1 MGEFAVVALAA
12 FLYIFIVAA
21 VHWLPRREG
30 ANTASLYTVLLA
42 STVVPVLALLHLHSD
57 MTMSHSHSN
66 ILCWPLWILVGM
78 GFMSFACMVG
88 LLVRQQ
94 KIAHSLARWSEHAP
108 ESIKSTLIRLAP
120 HFRLFKTPE
129 LKLVT
134 AEAPMALT
142 IGILQPRIYLSTGL
156 VSRLSDEELE
166 GVLAHEL
173 AHIARADNLVAFV
186 SQALAGAIL
195 PFSRQALR
203 QLLAERELAADTL
216 AISVTGK
223 PITLA
228 RTLVKVAD
236 GAQINEPFVAF
247 LLDPALIE
255 QRVHHLIALHHSAPA
270 PKSPGLEPKRIAA
283 LTLLLPPILAWFI
296 FAVPHLLRFP

>member
-1 MGEFAVVALAA
+1 
-12 FLYIFIVAA
+12 
-21 VHWLPRREG
+21 
-30 ANTASLYTVLLA
+30 
-42 STVVPVLALLHLHSD
+42 LHLHSD
-57 MTMSHSHSN
+57 MTMSHNHSN
-66 ILCWPLWILVGM
+66 MFCWPLWMLVGM
-78 GFMSFACMVG
+78 GLMSFACMVG

-94 KIAHSLARWSEHAP
+94 KIAHSLARWSENAP
-108 ESIKSTLIRLAP
+108 ESMKSALIHLAP
-120 HFRLFKTPE
+120 HFRLFITPE
-129 LKLVT
+129 LKLIT

-156 VSRLSDEELE
+156 ASRLSDEELE

-195 PFSRQALR
+195 PLSRSALR
-203 QLLAERELAADTL
+203 LLLAERELAADAL

-228 RTLVKVAD
+228 RTLIKVAD
-236 GAQINEPFVAF
+236 GTQINEPSIAC

-255 QRVHHLIALHHSAPA
+255 RRVHHLITLHNSAPA
-270 PKSPGLEPKRIAA
+270 PKPPGLEPKRIVA
-283 LTLLLPPILAWFI
+283 LSILLPPVLAWFI
-296 FAVPHLLRFP
+296 FVVPHLLQFP

>member
-1 MGEFAVVALAA
+1 MGEFAVVVLAV
-12 FLYIFIVAA
+12 FLYASIMAA
-21 VHWLPRREG
+21 VHWLSRREG
-30 ANTASLYTVLLA
+30 ANTASRYTVLLV
-42 STVVPVLALLHLHSD
+42 STVVPALALLHLHSD
-57 MTMSHSHSN
+57 MTMSHDHSN
-66 ILCWPLWILVGM
+66 IFCWPLWILVGM
-78 GFMSFACMVG
+78 GLMSAGCMAG
-88 LLVRQQ
+88 LLLRQR
-94 KIAHSLARWSEHAP
+94 KIAYSLARWSENAP
-108 ESIKSTLIRLAP
+108 ESMKYALIRLAP
-120 HFRLFKTPE
+120 YFRLFKTPE

-134 AEAPMALT
+134 AEASMALT
-142 IGILQPRIYLSTGL
+142 IGILHPHIYLSTGL
-156 VSRLSDEELE
+156 TSRLNEEELE

-173 AHIARADNLVAFV
+173 AHIARADNLIAFV

-203 QLLAERELAADTL
+203 RLLAERELAADTL

-236 GAQINEPFVAF
+236 GAQINELSVAC

-283 LTLLLPPILAWFI
+283 LTLLLPPLLAWFI
-296 FAVPHLLRFP
+296 FVVPHLLQFP